1 MNLTSQTALQGVAQA
16 LHERIAPAVKDG
28 FVSETARLA
37 GMLLTLNANWVDDAA
52 AIRVAENA
60 SIRSLF
66 GEAGV
71 AVDDSR
77 LGLVLA
83 EAAGSSDPGLR
94 ISELDIENNRLRG
107 LLLRFHAHADSRA
120 EASATALSQRIWRLL
135 EQFEAA
141 RAPRG

>member
-1 MNLTSQTALQGVAQA
+1 MNLTPQTALHGVAQA
-16 LHERIAPAVKDG
+16 LRERIAPAVQDG
-28 FVSETARLA
+28 FVGETARLA
-37 GMLLTLNANWVDDAA
+37 GLFLTLNANWVDDAV

-60 SIRSLF
+60 SIRSF
-66 GEAGV
+66 FAEV
-71 AVDDSR
+71 AIGDDSG
-77 LGLVLA
+77 LGLALA

-107 LLLRFHAHADSRA
+107 LLLRFHVHADSRA

>member
-16 LHERIAPAVKDG
+16 LYERIAPAVKDG

-60 SIRSLF
+60 SIRSF
-66 GEAGV
+66 FAEV
-71 AVDDSR
+71 AIGDDSG
-77 LGLVLA
+77 LGLALA

>member
-1 MNLTSQTALQGVAQA
+1 MNLTSQTALQGVAQT

-60 SIRSLF
+60 SIRSF
-66 GEAGV
+66 FAEV
-71 AVDDSR
+71 AIGDDSG
-77 LGLVLA
+77 LGLALA